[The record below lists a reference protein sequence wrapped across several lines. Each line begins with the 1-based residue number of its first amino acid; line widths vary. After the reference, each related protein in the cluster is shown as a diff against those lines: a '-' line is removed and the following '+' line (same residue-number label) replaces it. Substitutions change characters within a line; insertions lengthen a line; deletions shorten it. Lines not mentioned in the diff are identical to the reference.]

1 MNPMQIT
8 VEMLGRSIGC
18 ITALGRSRSV
28 WTALTLIVVVAVVF
42 VSR

>member
-1 MNPMQIT
+1 MQIT

-18 ITALGRSRSV
+18 ITALGRARSV

-42 VSR
+42 VLW